1 MAAPVVATRGK
12 NHFTISWSTK
22 ESDMLVLTRKIGESI
37 HIPSQNLTI
46 SVGTIKRGR
55 VRLRI
60 SAPVETRVI
69 REEVA
74 QRDQIADREGGHEVS
89 PTSGEKDDN

>member
-1 MAAPVVATRGK
+1 
-12 NHFTISWSTK
+12 
-22 ESDMLVLTRKIGESI
+22 MLVLTRKIGESI
-37 HIPSQNLTI
+37 LIPSQGLTI

-60 SAPVETRVI
+60 SAPSEIRVV

-74 QRDQIADREGGHEVS
+74 HRDEEIARHNEEEHDVC
-89 PTSGEKDDN
+89 PASGERTR